1 MAYGTGTG
9 EIGRRVTDYG
19 YGLDD
24 IQRAR
29 DRLGQQSAI
38 NQFQLDRRF
47 KDMGTAQTAQMNQ
60 RGMLDSG
67 VRRKAQERMA
77 GDKIFEQFGL
87 QGQRQEAERQLD
99 RQRFMLEEALSGGL
113 QSDAIA
119 DALRRFGVAQSLQ
132 GLI

>member
-1 MAYGTGTG
+1 MAYSTGTG

-77 GDKIFEQFGL
+77 GDKVFEQFGL

-119 DALRRFGVAQSLQ
+119 DALRRFGIVQSLQ

>member
-1 MAYGTGTG
+1 
-9 EIGRRVTDYG
+9 
-19 YGLDD
+19 
-24 IQRAR
+24 
-29 DRLGQQSAI
+29 
-38 NQFQLDRRF
+38 
-47 KDMGTAQTAQMNQ
+47 MGTAQTAQMNQ

-77 GDKIFEQFGL
+77 GDKMLEQFGL

>member
-1 MAYGTGTG
+1 MAYATGTA

-29 DRLGQQSAI
+29 DRLGQQSAVS
-38 NQFQLDRRF
+38 QFQLDRRF
-47 KDMGTAQTAQMNQ
+47 NDMGTAQTAQMNQ

-77 GDKIFEQFGL
+77 GDKMLEQFGL

-113 QSDAIA
+113 QGDAIA

>member
-1 MAYGTGTG
+1 MAYGTGTE

-29 DRLGQQSAI
+29 DRLGQQSAL
-38 NQFQLDRRF
+38 NQFQLYRKF
-47 KDMGTAQTAQMNQ
+47 TDMGTAQTAQMNQ

-77 GDKIFEQFGL
+77 GDKMLEQFGL

>member
-24 IQRAR
+24 IQRAT
-29 DRLGQQSAI
+29 DRLGQQSALG
-38 NQFQLDRRF
+38 QFQLDRKF
-47 KDMGTAQTAQMNQ
+47 ADIGTAQTAQMNQ

-67 VRRKAQERMA
+67 VSRKAQERMA
-77 GDKIFEQFGL
+77 GDKMLEQFGL

>member
-77 GDKIFEQFGL
+77 ADKMLEQFGL

>member
-1 MAYGTGTG
+1 MAYGTGTE

-29 DRLGQQSAI
+29 DRLGQQSAL
-38 NQFQLDRRF
+38 NQFQLDRKF
-47 KDMGTAQTAQMNQ
+47 TDMGTAQTAQMNQ

-77 GDKIFEQFGL
+77 GDKMLEQFGL
-87 QGQRQEAERQLD
+87 QGQRQEAERQLE

>member
-1 MAYGTGTG
+1 MAYGTGTE

-29 DRLGQQSAI
+29 DRLGQQSAL
-38 NQFQLDRRF
+38 NQFQLDRKF
-47 KDMGTAQTAQMNQ
+47 TDMGTAQTAQMNQ

-77 GDKIFEQFGL
+77 GDKMLEQFGL

>member
-1 MAYGTGTG
+1 MAYGTGTE

-29 DRLGQQSAI
+29 DRLGQQSAL
-38 NQFQLDRRF
+38 NQFQLDRKF
-47 KDMGTAQTAQMNQ
+47 TDMGTAQTAQMNQ

-77 GDKIFEQFGL
+77 GDKMLEQFGL

-99 RQRFMLEEALSGGL
+99 RQRFMLEEALSGGV

>member
-38 NQFQLDRRF
+38 NQFQLDRKF

>member
-1 MAYGTGTG
+1 MAYGTGTE

-29 DRLGQQSAI
+29 DRLGQQSAL
-38 NQFQLDRRF
+38 NQFQLDRKF
-47 KDMGTAQTAQMNQ
+47 TDMGTAQTAQMNQ

-77 GDKIFEQFGL
+77 GDKMLEQFGL
-87 QGQRQEAERQLD
+87 RGQRQEAERQLD